1 MRVVFMGVPDFA
13 VPALERLADSG
24 HDVVAVYTRLDKPSG
39 RGRATTVSPV
49 KRAAESMGLNVRQVE
64 NFKDADDVA
73 ALAKLE
79 PDVIII
85 ASFGVILPQSVLDI
99 PPYNCINL
107 HPSLLPRYRGPTPIP
122 AAILAGDDV
131 TGATIMLIE
140 RKVDS
145 GPILAQREFPIDPSD
160 TMFSLTEKLAKASAD
175 LLMDMLPDWFART
188 ITPRPQRDEDATYTK
203 TISKSDGEVD
213 WNLSA
218 IDLWRRARA
227 YHPWPSAFTSWNG
240 RGIRILESSPQDG
253 RIDMPGRVLDLGGG
267 GVGVQA
273 GDGILKLA
281 RVQVEG
287 KREMSVEEFVRGHRG
302 FVGSVLPS

>member
-1 MRVVFMGVPDFA
+1 MGVPDFA
-13 VPALERLADSG
+13 VPALARLAGSE
-24 HDVVAVYTRLDKPSG
+24 HDVIAVYTRMDKPSG

-49 KRAAESMGLNVRQVE
+49 KRAAERMGLNVRQVE
-64 NFKDADDVA
+64 NFKDAEDTA
-73 ALAKLE
+73 ALAKLK
-79 PDVIII
+79 PDVIIV

-131 TGATIMLIE
+131 TGTTIMLIE

-145 GPILAQREFPIDPSD
+145 GPILAQREFPIYPSD
-160 TMFSLTEKLAKASAD
+160 TTGSLTNKLAQVSAD
-175 LLMDMLPDWFART
+175 LLMEMLPDWFGRAV
-188 ITPRPQRDEDATYTK
+188 TPRPQRDEEATYTK
-203 TISKSDGEVD
+203 AISKSDGEVD

-218 IDLWRRARA
+218 VDLWRRVRA
-227 YHPWPSAFTSWNG
+227 YYPWPVAFTSWSG
-240 RGIRILESSPQDG
+240 RGIRILEASPQDG
-253 RIDMPGRVLDLGGG
+253 RVDMPGRVLDLGDGG
-267 GVGVQA
+267 FGVQA